1 MSQLVKKE
9 DQIRSIQAMVDQMKG
24 QFGRVLARQIGAE
37 RFTRICQ
44 TELRTVRGLAEC
56 DPDSILGAF
65 LKCATLNLEPGVNGQ
80 CWIIPFK
87 GKAQFMPGY
96 QGLLDLAWRS
106 EQISSVSA
114 EVVYKGDEFEYEL
127 GDSPFIRHRPAG
139 NRNAADLIYAYAVLH
154 TTTRGKI
161 RAVLNEGDIA
171 LVRKASSAGNHGPW
185 QTHTA
190 SMWKKSALKQACKL
204 GPSSSELRSAIA
216 LDDLREVGK
225 DQHLAAYPVD
235 AAFTEDAPSSAT
247 GPVALPEKTEEPP
260 PNGKCPSCDV
270 SLVLV
275 ARGGRHKP
283 GCEEEQSTHKQG
295 ARVGG

>member
-1 MSQLVKKE
+1 MSKLVTKV
-9 DQIRSIQAMVDQMKG
+9 DQMTAIVGMVDQMKG

-44 TELRTVRGLAEC
+44 TELRTVKGLAEC
-56 DPDSILGAF
+56 EPASILGAF

-80 CWIIPFK
+80 CWIVPFK

-114 EVVYKGDEFEYEL
+114 EVVYEGDFFEYEL
-127 GDSPFIRHRPAG
+127 GDDPFIRHKPCG
-139 NRNAADLIYAYAVLH
+139 NRDAKDLLYAYAVLH

-161 RAVLNEGDIA
+161 RAVLNGMDIA
-171 LVRKASSAGNHGPW
+171 LVRQASSAGDRGPW
-185 QTHTA
+185 KTHPA

-204 GPSSSELRSAIA
+204 GPSSPELRSAIA

-225 DQHLAAYPVD
+225 DQHLTVD
-235 AAFTEDAPSSAT
+235 ATFSEEPSSTAT
-247 GPVALPEKTEEPP
+247 GPVALPAGNGEGESPP
-260 PNGKCPSCDV
+260 PTGKCPACHV
-270 SLVLV
+270 SLALIEKG
-275 ARGGRHKP
+275 AHHKP
-283 GCEEEQSTHKQG
+283 GCEG
-295 ARVGG
+295 AAAA